1 MKLVHGDKLTRRLF
15 IKKGKTGRRYEKL
28 WKNWDKFIKAATA
41 QLDCRWHRRAPG
53 LLRRPRSK
61 RVTPAR

>member
-28 WKNWDKFIKAATA
+28 WKNWEKFVKAATA
-41 QLDCRWHRRAPG
+41 QLDLPLAQASTG
-53 LLRRPRSK
+53 S
-61 RVTPAR
+61 AASSGAASG